1 MDGRNRSVVFLRM
14 PPELL
19 ELVKRYQVASRM
31 LALNAAVIR
40 LLETH
45 PDLVRMSEEWY
56 AVYVSNWSATGKES

>member
-1 MDGRNRSVVFLRM
+1 MDGRNRAVVFLRM

-56 AVYVSNWSATGKES
+56 AVSVSNWSATGKES